1 MAITGPQALQFIAE
15 DEKYL
20 LELLFQIDNQ
30 KIVHR
35 EGIEEV
41 LERWLVS
48 QLTDDEGYLK
58 PGALTPEQI
67 DEFQAQLTG
76 AYAPGVLDAAFSEV
90 VDLVDDRLL
99 TIDNLMRTLELE
111 DGILGNAVFEMETV
125 QNEISSIAEGFVRGA
140 NGSDDFTGSIER
152 IENTM
157 NRYRFDRNKSEF
169 TLREELMDTLRKDA
183 NAGMNHANSVAI
195 TSMATVDRSLR
206 RVQAQESGTE
216 HGLYSGPYDN
226 LIRPFCDDWLGQ
238 VMTWQFWDALVNN
251 MPAGL
256 FDTPVSKYCG
266 GINCRHRIVP
276 WDLDWENG
284 ETDLRDQ
291 FAAAFKRQI
300 RCSKYDL
307 EGFMKKVA

>member
-125 QNEISSIAEGFVRGA
+125 QNEISSIAEGFVRGPTEVMILPGPL
-140 NGSDDFTGSIER
+140 NGLKT
-152 IENTM
+152 
-157 NRYRFDRNKSEF
+157 
-169 TLREELMDTLRKDA
+169 
-183 NAGMNHANSVAI
+183 
-195 TSMATVDRSLR
+195 
-206 RVQAQESGTE
+206 Q
-216 HGLYSGPYDN
+216 
-226 LIRPFCDDWLGQ
+226 
-238 VMTWQFWDALVNN
+238 
-251 MPAGL
+251 
-256 FDTPVSKYCG
+256 
-266 GINCRHRIVP
+266 
-276 WDLDWENG
+276 
-284 ETDLRDQ
+284 
-291 FAAAFKRQI
+291 
-300 RCSKYDL
+300 
-307 EGFMKKVA
+307 